1 MIHRKRPWRGSDD
14 DFFTEHQVA
23 FGGTPGAKGTAMY
36 TYVTSRH
43 TTRQQ
48 LAAKLWEMRR
58 SVRHRYTE
66 ARSRADAQR
75 KLKEKA

>member
-1 MIHRKRPWRGSDD
+1 M
-14 DFFTEHQVA
+14 
-23 FGGTPGAKGTAMY
+23 PGAKGAAMY

-66 ARSRADAQR
+66 ARSRADTQR